1 MTKKT
6 SKKPES
12 DSLKKDEKKTAKDLP
27 EEVQEK
33 EVSVAKEPEEVS
45 EEEEL
50 EEKEKSS
57 EEIIQELQD
66 KYIRLSADFDNYRKR
81 NLKEKMDLIKLAGE
95 DILLKLL
102 PVLDDFDRALQ
113 TMNEATD
120 CEAMK
125 EGVDL
130 IHNKFKEFLSSNGI
144 KEISAMN
151 EEFNTDLHEA
161 VTKVP
166 APSKKMK
173 GKIVDVVEKG
183 YFLHDKV
190 IRYSK
195 VVIGE

>member
-12 DSLKKDEKKTAKDLP
+12 DSLKKDEKKTKKDLP

-33 EVSVAKEPEEVS
+33 EVSVAEEPKEVS

-81 NLKEKMDLIKLAGE
+81 TLKEKMDLIKLAGE

-102 PVLDDFDRALQ
+102 PVMDDFDRALH

-120 CEAMK
+120 CKAMK

-144 KEISAMN
+144 KEINAMN

-166 APSKKMK
+166 SSSKKMK
-173 GKIVDVVEKG
+173 GKIVNVIEKG

>member
-173 GKIVDVVEKG
+173 GKIVDVIEKG

>member
-12 DSLKKDEKKTAKDLP
+12 DNLKKGQQKKEEKLP
-27 EEVQEK
+27 EEVQER
-33 EVSVAKEPEEVS
+33 EVSVAEETDEVPEEEKP
-45 EEEEL
+45 EEE
-50 EEKEKSS
+50 EKSS
-57 EEIIQELQD
+57 EEIIQELKE

-81 NLKEKMDLIKLAGE
+81 TLKEKMDLIKLAGE

-102 PVLDDFDRALQ
+102 PVMDDFDRALQ
-113 TMNEATD
+113 TMEKATD
-120 CEAMK
+120 CNAMK
-125 EGVDL
+125 EGIDL
-130 IHNKFKEFLSSNGI
+130 IHNKLKDFLSSNGI
-144 KEISAMN
+144 KEIDALH

-161 VTKVP
+161 VTQVT

-173 GKIVDVVEKG
+173 GKVVDVVEKG

>member
-12 DSLKKDEKKTAKDLP
+12 NSLKKDEKKTKKDLP

-33 EVSVAKEPEEVS
+33 EVSVTEEPEEVS

-81 NLKEKMDLIKLAGE
+81 TLKEKMDLIKLAGE

-102 PVLDDFDRALQ
+102 PVMDDFDRALQ

-120 CEAMK
+120 CKAMK
-125 EGVDL
+125 DGVDL

-144 KEISAMN
+144 KEINAMN
-151 EEFNTDLHEA
+151 DEFNTDLHEA

>member
-12 DSLKKDEKKTAKDLP
+12 NSLKKDEKKTKKDLP

-33 EVSVAKEPEEVS
+33 EVSVTEEPEEVS

-81 NLKEKMDLIKLAGE
+81 TLKEKMDLIKLAGE
-95 DILLKLL
+95 DILLNLL
-102 PVLDDFDRALQ
+102 PVMDDFDRALQ
-113 TMNEATD
+113 TMNEAID
-120 CEAMK
+120 CKAMK
-125 EGVDL
+125 DGVDL

-144 KEISAMN
+144 KEINAMN
-151 EEFNTDLHEA
+151 DEFNTDLHEA

>member
-12 DSLKKDEKKTAKDLP
+12 DSVKKAKKKVEKDIP

-33 EVSVAKEPEEVS
+33 EVSVAEEPEEVP
-45 EEEEL
+45 EEEEP
-50 EEKEKSS
+50 EEKEKTS
-57 EEIIQELQD
+57 EEVIEELQE
-66 KYIRLSADFDNYRKR
+66 KYVRLSAEFDNYRKR
-81 NLKEKMDLIKLAGE
+81 TLKEKMDLIKLASE

-102 PVLDDFDRALQ
+102 PVMDDLDRALQ

-120 CEAMK
+120 CKAMK

-144 KEISAMN
+144 KEINALN
-151 EEFNTDLHEA
+151 EEFDTDLHEA
-161 VTKVP
+161 VTKVTV
-166 APSKKMK
+166 PSKKMK
-173 GKIVDVVEKG
+173 GKVVDVIEKG

>member
-12 DSLKKDEKKTAKDLP
+12 NSLKKDEKKTKKDLP
-27 EEVQEK
+27 KEVQEK
-33 EVSVAKEPEEVS
+33 EVSVTEEPEEVS
-45 EEEEL
+45 EEKEL

-81 NLKEKMDLIKLAGE
+81 TLKEKMDLIKLAGE

-102 PVLDDFDRALQ
+102 PVMDDFDRALQ

-120 CEAMK
+120 CKAMK
-125 EGVDL
+125 DGVDL

-144 KEISAMN
+144 KEISAKN

-166 APSKKMK
+166 SPSKKMK

>member
-12 DSLKKDEKKTAKDLP
+12 NSLKKDEKKTKKDLP

-33 EVSVAKEPEEVS
+33 EVSVTEEPEEVS

-81 NLKEKMDLIKLAGE
+81 TLKEKMDLIKIAGE

-102 PVLDDFDRALQ
+102 PVMDDFDRALQ

-120 CEAMK
+120 CKAMK
-125 EGVDL
+125 DGVDL

-144 KEISAMN
+144 KEISAKN

-166 APSKKMK
+166 SPSKKMK

>member
-12 DSLKKDEKKTAKDLP
+12 NSLKKDEKKTKKDLP

-33 EVSVAKEPEEVS
+33 EVSVTEEPEEVS

-81 NLKEKMDLIKLAGE
+81 TLKEKMDLIKLAGE

-102 PVLDDFDRALQ
+102 PVMDDFDRALQ

-120 CEAMK
+120 CKAMK
-125 EGVDL
+125 DGVDL

-144 KEISAMN
+144 KEISAKN

-166 APSKKMK
+166 SPSKKMK

>member
-1 MTKKT
+1 MTKKS

-12 DSLKKDEKKTAKDLP
+12 DSLKKGQKEKEKKLAK
-27 EEVQEK
+27 EAQEK
-33 EVSVAKEPEEVS
+33 EVSVAEETEEVPEEEV
-45 EEEEL
+45 EEE
-50 EEKEKSS
+50 EKSS

-66 KYIRLSADFDNYRKR
+66 KYLRLSADFDNYRKR
-81 NLKEKMDLIKLAGE
+81 TLKEKMDLIKLASE

-102 PVLDDFDRALQ
+102 PVMDDFDRALQ
-113 TMNEATD
+113 TMDKATD
-120 CEAMK
+120 CKAMK
-125 EGVDL
+125 DGIDL
-130 IHNKFKEFLSSNGI
+130 IHIKFKDFLSSNGI
-144 KEISAMN
+144 KEINALN
-151 EEFNTDLHEA
+151 EEFDTDLHEA

-173 GKIVDVVEKG
+173 GKVVDVVEKG

>member
-1 MTKKT
+1 MTKKA
-6 SKKPES
+6 SKKPEGNS
-12 DSLKKDEKKTAKDLP
+12 VKKSQKKTEKDLP

-33 EVSVAKEPEEVS
+33 EVTVAEDAEEPPEK
-45 EEEEL
+45 EL
-50 EEKEKSS
+50 EEKEKTS
-57 EEIIQELQD
+57 EEVIQELQD
-66 KYIRLSADFDNYRKR
+66 KYVRLSAEFDNYRKR
-81 NLKEKMDLIKLAGE
+81 TLKEKMDLIKLANE

-102 PVLDDFDRALQ
+102 PVMDDFERALQ

-120 CEAMK
+120 CKAMK

-130 IHNKFKEFLSSNGI
+130 IHNKFTEFLSSNGI

-151 EEFNTDLHEA
+151 KEFDTDLHEA

-173 GKIVDVVEKG
+173 GKVVDVIEKG

>member
-6 SKKPES
+6 SKNPES
-12 DSLKKDEKKTAKDLP
+12 DNLKKDRKKTKKDLP
-27 EEVQEK
+27 EEIQEK
-33 EVSVAKEPEEVS
+33 KVSVTDEPEEVS
-45 EEEEL
+45 EEEGL

-57 EEIIQELQD
+57 EEIARELQD
-66 KYIRLSADFDNYRKR
+66 KYLRLSADFDNYRKR
-81 NLKEKMDLIKLAGE
+81 TLKEKMDLIKLAGE

-102 PVLDDFDRALQ
+102 PVMDDFDRALQ

-120 CEAMK
+120 CMAMK
-125 EGVDL
+125 KGIDL

-144 KEISAMN
+144 KEITAMN
-151 EEFNTDLHEA
+151 DEFNTDLHEA

>member
-12 DSLKKDEKKTAKDLP
+12 DSEKKAKKKVVKDLP

-33 EVSVAKEPEEVS
+33 EVSVAEEPEEDS
-45 EEEEL
+45 GEEEP
-50 EEKEKSS
+50 EEKEKTS
-57 EEIIQELQD
+57 EEIIEELQE
-66 KYIRLSADFDNYRKR
+66 KYIRLSAEFDNYRKR
-81 NLKEKMDLIKLAGE
+81 TLKEKMDLIKLAGE

-102 PVLDDFDRALQ
+102 PVMDDFDRALQ

-120 CEAMK
+120 CKAMK

-130 IHNKFKEFLSSNGI
+130 IHSKFKEFLSSNGI
-144 KEISAMN
+144 KEISARN
-151 EEFNTDLHEA
+151 EEFDTDLHEA
-161 VTKVP
+161 VTKIP

-173 GKIVDVVEKG
+173 GKVVDVVEKG

>member
-6 SKKPES
+6 SKNPES
-12 DSLKKDEKKTAKDLP
+12 DNLKKDRKKTKKDLP
-27 EEVQEK
+27 EEIQEK
-33 EVSVAKEPEEVS
+33 KVSVADEPEEVS
-45 EEEEL
+45 EEEGL

-57 EEIIQELQD
+57 EEIARELQD
-66 KYIRLSADFDNYRKR
+66 KYLRLSADFDNYRKR
-81 NLKEKMDLIKLAGE
+81 TLKEKMDLIKLAGE

-102 PVLDDFDRALQ
+102 PVMDDFDRALQ

-120 CEAMK
+120 CMAMK
-125 EGVDL
+125 KGIDL

-144 KEISAMN
+144 KEITAMN
-151 EEFNTDLHEA
+151 DEFNTDLHEA